1 MTIGGSIALL
11 VIGAILRY
19 AINWTSAYVDL
30 RLVGLILMIAG
41 AVGLIIALTLIMMRR
56 QRSAPRTE
64 VYEQRRYTESPPSY
78 NQPRQ
83 GYNQP
88 PASYNP
94 PPANYNPPPGNYNQ
108 PQGSYEEPRPGYGE
122 PPQDY
127 KEPPT
132 EVYEQ
137 RRYNEP
143 PN

>member
-1 MTIGGSIALL
+1 
-11 VIGAILRY
+11 LRY

-108 PQGSYEEPRPGYGE
+108 PPGSYEEPRPGYGE